1 MHVHEAA
8 VGADVMQ
15 GRLVAWAAWLT
26 SGGSGEGYP
35 TKSVLHSS
43 WLPPTPG
50 QTPTMV
56 SSTGTT
62 GRRERALH
70 QLITAEL
77 SVRLQNTLVVVY
89 VMRASPA
96 EQVVLLE
103 CQASTVRARV
113 SEAKAL
119 LARALA
125 R

>member
-8 VGADVMQ
+8 VDADVMQ

-26 SGGSGEGYP
+26 GGGSGQGYP

-56 SSTGTT
+56 SSTGGT

-70 QLITAEL
+70 QLISAEL
-77 SVRLQNTLVVVY
+77 SVRLQNTLVAVY

-119 LARALA
+119 LVRALT

>member
-1 MHVHEAA
+1 MREAMIE
-8 VGADVMQ
+8 VDPLP

-26 SGGSGEGYP
+26 SGGSGGEGYP

-50 QTPTMV
+50 KTPTMA
-56 SSTGTT
+56 SST

-70 QLITAEL
+70 QMISAEL
-77 SVRLQNTLVVVY
+77 SVRLQNTLVAVY